1 MNRAIVGQLNALQIK
16 QKRST
21 RCNSCFQ
28 LLDFDY
34 EMLSRESQLRNFRFL
49 TNLKDNLILRTK
61 QLFLSFIYLYSSRRK
76 EENIFVISILRFFPP
91 PLLLILGEQFNWN
104 RASNREIYYLNF
116 SVKIL
121 YEKSETLH
129 CFANTITRVWIKLNK
144 DRLTGIFAFY
154 FRVVKREKASRDR
167 VLEI

>member
-61 QLFLSFIYLYSSRRK
+61 QLFLSFIYLYSSRKK

-91 PLLLILGEQFNWN
+91 SSLDPW
-104 RASNREIYYLNF
+104 RAI
-116 SVKIL
+116 
-121 YEKSETLH
+121 
-129 CFANTITRVWIKLNK
+129 
-144 DRLTGIFAFY
+144 
-154 FRVVKREKASRDR
+154 
-167 VLEI
+167 